1 MLLLSVLLP
10 GAAFGGDIKLQVDK
24 QFDQCMRETRKDS
37 EQCSFGGC
45 GNIVGACY
53 ERQLGTIAAATEPLA
68 KRLSTGRCAQAA
80 ASVATDIDTLDS
92 RLKSLPPLDNT
103 WNGYEVQV
111 EVALLKRKVMSAIA
125 KECGSD
131 P

>member
-1 MLLLSVLLP
+1 MLLVLLP
-10 GAAFGGDIKLQVDK
+10 GAAFAGDIKLQADK
-24 QFDQCMRETRKDS
+24 QFDQCLRETKKDR

-53 ERQLGTIAAATEPLA
+53 ERQLGAISAATEPLT
-68 KRLSTGRCAQAA
+68 KRLSAGRCAQVAA
-80 ASVATDIDTLDS
+80 TAATDIDTLDS

-111 EVALLKRKVMSAIA
+111 EVALLKHKVMSAIA
-125 KECGSD
+125 KECQSN